1 MLSEKHEATKPA
13 YTIVFLD
20 GATIIASTPWG
31 GDLPSAKQ
39 LAMDHFAIDSRQ
51 RGATEVVVLEA
62 INPAPVPLGTA
73 EPRNLSHCEPRGNSH
88 TAGHIMNKLIAQT
101 ARSLNLRIS

>member
-39 LAMDHFAIDSRQ
+39 LAMDYFAIDSRQ
-51 RGATEVVVLEA
+51 RGATEVVVLEGDT
-62 INPAPVPLGTA
+62 V
-73 EPRNLSHCEPRGNSH
+73 PRGSFLATREAAALKLKAEGDRHAESH
-88 TAGHIMNKLIAQT
+88 
-101 ARSLNLRIS
+101 

>member
-39 LAMDHFAIDSRQ
+39 LAMDYFAIDSRQ
-51 RGATEVVVLEA
+51 RGATEVVVLEGDDSTKR
-62 INPAPVPLGTA
+62 VLF
-73 EPRNLSHCEPRGNSH
+73 SHSG
-88 TAGHIMNKLIAQT
+88 GGGAQ
-101 ARSLNLRIS
+101 A